1 MGLIMLIIAAAIMV
15 ILIPLSIISRNKS
28 ADKESQTTPLE
39 QANAVKQQIADSNSE
54 KVLLLFNGQARVTNS
69 DVQSALGVS
78 DATATRYLQTL
89 EDQGQIVQRQ
99 DTGRGVYYE
108 KVNK

>member
-1 MGLIMLIIAAAIMV
+1 MASSSGWRK
-15 ILIPLSIISRNKS
+15 PLSAVANLSR
-28 ADKESQTTPLE
+28 
-39 QANAVKQQIADSNSE
+39 
-54 KVLLLFNGQARVTNS
+54 
-69 DVQSALGVS
+69 ALGVS